1 MELLN
6 MNRERYLMNTFPDK
20 EGLTYIQSMDK
31 SMRKEK
37 ERWVWYK
44 DSSLWAGVG
53 LVIVLGYIIINKV

>member
-20 EGLTYIQSMDK
+20 DGLTYIQSMDK

-53 LVIVLGYIIINKV
+53 LVTILGWIMFRK

>member
-20 EGLTYIQSMDK
+20 GGLTYIQSMDK